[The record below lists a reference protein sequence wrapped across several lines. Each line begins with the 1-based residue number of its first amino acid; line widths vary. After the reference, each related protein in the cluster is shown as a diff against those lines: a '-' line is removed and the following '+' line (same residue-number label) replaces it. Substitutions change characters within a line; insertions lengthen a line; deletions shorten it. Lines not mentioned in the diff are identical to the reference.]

1 MDIVCC
7 LDKDY
12 LMPLGVMIYSLC
24 ENNKNEDITFHIIH
38 NNLTSLEENSLRKIT
53 NKYDKMIFFYT
64 IRHSDLS
71 NITIGNREQQ
81 KLSISTYFR
90 LFIGDILPKHVKK
103 IIYLDGD
110 IIVCDNL
117 RELWNIDIG
126 NKALAGVPDE
136 YLFYGNIKQSYNRLK
151 YSPNLGYFNAG
162 VLLINLQYWREHNV
176 IDDFFRLI
184 ESKVIFIHHDQDI
197 LNYTFREQKI
207 FIPLKYNLMSD
218 FLLESQYRGISWEY
232 NEEIE
237 QSVKEPVIIHYTGIK
252 PWYKECDHPYKKEF
266 LKYKALTEWKDTP
279 LKKSYKIKI
288 KRIIKKI
295 LLYFNLLDKGRMP
308 SWQYTYAD
316 LKKE

>member
-24 ENNKNEDITFHIIH
+24 ENNKNEDITFHIVH
-38 NNLTSLEENSLRKIT
+38 NNLTSLEENSLRKTT
-53 NKYDKMIFFYT
+53 NKYDKRIFFYT
-64 IRHSDLS
+64 INYSDLS

-117 RELWNIDIG
+117 RELWNIDIED
-126 NKALAGVPDE
+126 KALAGVPDDN
-136 YLFYGNIKQSYNRLK
+136 LFYGDIKLTYNRLK
-151 YSPNLGYFNAG
+151 YAPNLGYFNAG

-176 IDDFFRLI
+176 IDNFLRLI

-207 FIPLKYNLMSD
+207 FIPLKYNLMSG
-218 FLLESQYRGISWEY
+218 FLLEPQYRKISWEY

-237 QSVKEPVIIHYTGIK
+237 QSAKEPVIIHYTGIK

-295 LLYFNLLDKGRMP
+295 LLYFNLLDKSRK
-308 SWQYTYAD
+308 SNWQYTYTD
-316 LKKE
+316 LKKY

>member
-24 ENNKNEDITFHIIH
+24 ENNKNEDITFHIVH
-38 NNLTSLEENSLRKIT
+38 NNLTYLEENSLRKIT
-53 NKYDKMIFFYT
+53 NKYVKRIFFYT
-64 IRHSDLS
+64 INYSDLS

-117 RELWNIDIG
+117 RELWNIDIED
-126 NKALAGVPDE
+126 KALAGVPDDN
-136 YLFYGNIKQSYNRLK
+136 LFYGDIKLTYNRLK
-151 YSPNLGYFNAG
+151 YAPNLGYFNAG

-176 IDDFFRLI
+176 IDNFLRLI

-207 FIPLKYNLMSD
+207 FIPLKYNLMSG
-218 FLLESQYRGISWEY
+218 FLLEPQYRKISWEY

-237 QSVKEPVIIHYTGIK
+237 QSAKEPVIIHYTGIK

-295 LLYFNLLDKGRMP
+295 LLYFNLLDKVGC
-308 SWQYTYAD
+308 QTGNI
-316 LKKE
+316 LILI